1 MGIKDKISDDIK
13 TAMKAKDTKT
23 LSVLRMMLSEVKYAQ
38 AQTNLHAEIDDA
50 TVIKVLTT
58 YQKRLTKSLDEYP
71 EGDKQAAI
79 REEIAVVDRYLP
91 KKASAEEIS
100 SAVDEVLKQ
109 TTDRNFG
116 AVMKQVM
123 TKLGAAADGK
133 AVGEIVKSRLS

>member
-23 LSVLRMMLSEVKYAQ
+23 LSVLRMMLSEIKYAQ